1 MSDSSIGN
9 SDIMDISRSL
19 NEAMDIYL
27 TTLYDREPGPW
38 QRYTLLPGR
47 LRLTGLWK
55 MYSGAQK

>member
-1 MSDSSIGN
+1 
-9 SDIMDISRSL
+9 MDISRSF

-27 TTLYDREPGPW
+27 TTLYDMGLGPW

>member
-1 MSDSSIGN
+1 
-9 SDIMDISRSL
+9 MDISRSF

-27 TTLYDREPGPW
+27 TTLYDREFGPW

>member
-1 MSDSSIGN
+1 MC
-9 SDIMDISRSL
+9 ISRSF

-27 TTLYDREPGPW
+27 TTLYDRELGPW

>member
-1 MSDSSIGN
+1 MSDFSIGN
-9 SDIMDISRSL
+9 SNTVDISRSF

-27 TTLYDREPGPW
+27 TTLYDREFGSW